1 MVVSQRPSAMGEAS
15 EICVV
20 TGGRG
25 FLAKCVVQKLLEE
38 GRFVVRI
45 VDLAPN
51 ISLSPEEFTG
61 ELGHG
66 LETGR
71 VQYVSC
77 DIRNKVQ
84 VVEAMRGVAVVFH
97 MAAPDT
103 ANNSFKLH
111 FDVSVTGTRNVI
123 EACLE
128 CGVKKLI
135 YTSSPSIVFDG
146 VHPVVNVD
154 ESAPI
159 CDKFNDYYSDAKAH
173 GEALVLSANG
183 KNGLLTCAVRPSGIF
198 GPGDT
203 MTVPA
208 FAKSAR
214 AGKLKFILGD
224 GKNMFDWTYVENV
237 AHGHLCAERALVPG
251 EFAGE
256 HVASGKAFFITNDE
270 PMPFWE
276 FLTKIITGLGY
287 PKPKANIPAP
297 LVLTIAEVY
306 DSLTKVLAPLG
317 VKPAV
322 NFNPVRLRVVTV
334 TRTFNCNRAKEL
346 LGYRPIVSLEE
357 GIRRTI
363 EAYPELRADAPD
375 LEIADREIEVPSKV
389 HAALGGGAVA
399 NVLLW
404 KNGKRSAALF
414 FGLLSILYFFYSSGT
429 TLVSA
434 LTYNLCVVLIAIFI
448 LNFLPDPIFQ
458 ISLPKISPSLFEI
471 SEESVNVVALELR
484 SYWNCGASLLERII
498 VQRDFTLFFKVMAVL
513 RVMKFFGRFSFQSLL
528 IMGLIAAFTAPYIYE
543 QNEEEFEKLRALAY
557 ETFHSYSGLV
567 ASKLPENI
575 RGRLETKKMQ

>member
-1 MVVSQRPSAMGEAS
+1 MGEAS

-51 ISLSPEEFTG
+51 ISLTTEEFTG

-71 VQYVSC
+71 VQYAQC
-77 DIRNKVQ
+77 DIRDKKQ
-84 VVEAMRGVAVVFH
+84 VVEVMRGVAVVFH

-103 ANNSFKLH
+103 SNNSFKLH

-123 EACLE
+123 EACLA

-146 VHPVVNVD
+146 VHPVINVD

-173 GEALVLSANG
+173 GEALVLSSNG
-183 KNGLLTCAVRPSGIF
+183 KNGLLTCAIRPSGIF
-198 GPGDT
+198 GPGDKL
-203 MTVPA
+203 TVPA

-237 AHGHLCAERALVPG
+237 AHAHVCAERALVPG
-251 EFAGE
+251 EFVGE
-256 HVASGKAFFITNDE
+256 NVASGKAFFITNQE
-270 PMPFWE
+270 PIPFWE

-297 LVLTIAEVY
+297 LVLTIAEAY
-306 DSLTKVLAPLG
+306 DSLAKALAPLG

-322 NFNPVRLRVVTV
+322 NFNPVRLRLVTV
-334 TRTFNCNRAKEL
+334 TRTFNCDRAKTL
-346 LGYRPIVSLEE
+346 LGYKPIVSLEE
-357 GIRRTI
+357 GIRRTV
-363 EAYPELRADAPD
+363 EAFPELRADAPD
-375 LEIADREIEVPSKV
+375 LDTADREIQPSSNI
-389 HAALGGGAVA
+389 HGALGGGAVA
-399 NVLLW
+399 NLLLW
-404 KNGKRSAALF
+404 KDSKRTAALF
-414 FGLLSILYFFYSSGT
+414 FTLLAILYFFYSSGT

-434 LTYNLCVVLIAIFI
+434 LSYNLCVVLIAVFV

-458 ISLPKISPSLFEI
+458 ISLPKIPPSLFEI
-471 SEESVNVVALELR
+471 SEESVNVVALELQ
-484 SYWNCGASLLERII
+484 SYWNSGVSLLERI
-498 VQRDFTLFFKVMAVL
+498 VVHRDFSLFFKVMAVL

-528 IMGLIAAFTAPYIYE
+528 FMGLFAAFSAPYLYE
-543 QNEEEFEKLRALAY
+543 QNEEEFDKLRALAF

-575 RGRLETKKMQ
+575 RGRLEMKKMQ

>member
-1 MVVSQRPSAMGEAS
+1 MGEAS
-15 EICVV
+15 EVCVV

-25 FLAKCVVQKLLEE
+25 FLAKTVVQKLLEE

-45 VDLAPN
+45 VDLASN
-51 ISLSPEEFTG
+51 MSLTDEELTG

-66 LETGR
+66 LGTGR
-71 VQYVSC
+71 VQYMSC
-77 DIRNKVQ
+77 DICSKEQ
-84 VVEAMRGVAVVFH
+84 LVEAMRGVSVVFH
-97 MAAPDT
+97 MAASDT
-103 ANNSFKLH
+103 SNNSFKLH

-128 CGVKKLI
+128 CGVRKLI

-173 GEALVLSANG
+173 GEALVLSSNG
-183 KNGLLTCAVRPSGIF
+183 KNGLLTCAIRPSGIF
-198 GPGDT
+198 GPGDRL
-203 MTVPA
+203 TVPA

-224 GKNMFDWTYVENV
+224 GKNMFDWTFVENV
-237 AHGHLCAERALVPG
+237 AHAHLCAERALVPG
-251 EFAGE
+251 EFVGE
-256 HVASGKAFFITNDE
+256 NVASGKAFFITNDE
-270 PMPFWE
+270 PIPFWE
-276 FLTKIITGLGY
+276 FLTRIITGLGY

-297 LVLTIAEVY
+297 LVFMIAEAY
-306 DSLTKVLAPLG
+306 ESLTKVLAPLG

-322 NFNPVRLRVVTV
+322 NFNPVRLRLVTV
-334 TRTFNCNRAKEL
+334 TRTFDCSRAKVL
-346 LGYRPIVSLEE
+346 LGYKPIVSLEE
-357 GIRRTI
+357 GIRRTVGSF
-363 EAYPELRADAPD
+363 PELRADAPD
-375 LEIADREIEVPSKV
+375 LETADREIEVSSMMHV
-389 HAALGGGAVA
+389 ALGGGVVA

-404 KNGKRSAALF
+404 KDGKRSAALF
-414 FGLLSILYFFYSSGT
+414 FGLLTILYLFYSSST
-429 TLVSA
+429 TLISA
-434 LTYNLCVVLIAIFI
+434 LTYNLCVMLIAVFV
-448 LNFLPDPIFQ
+448 LNFLPDPIFN

-471 SEESVNVVALELR
+471 SEGSVNGVALELQ
-484 SYWNCGASLLERII
+484 SYWNYGVFLLERIV

-513 RVMKFFGRFSFQSLL
+513 RVMLFFGRFSFQSLL
-528 IMGLIAAFTAPYIYE
+528 FMGLFAVFSAPYLYE

-567 ASKLPENI
+567 VSKLPENI
-575 RGRLETKKMQ
+575 RGRLEMKKMQ

>member
-1 MVVSQRPSAMGEAS
+1 MGEAS

-45 VDLAPN
+45 LDLAPN
-51 ISLSPEEFTG
+51 ISLTAEEFTG
-61 ELGHG
+61 ELGQG
-66 LETGR
+66 LEAGR

-77 DIRNKVQ
+77 DIRNKGQ

-103 ANNSFKLH
+103 SINSFKLH
-111 FDVSVTGTRNVI
+111 FDVSVAGTRNVI
-123 EACLE
+123 EACWE

-146 VHPVVNVD
+146 VHPVVMVD

-173 GEALVLSANG
+173 GEAMVLSANG
-183 KNGLLTCAVRPSGIF
+183 KNGLLTCAIRPSGIF
-198 GPGDT
+198 GPGDRLA
-203 MTVPA
+203 VPA

-224 GKNMFDWTYVENV
+224 GKNMFDWTFVENV
-237 AHGHLCAERALVPG
+237 AHAHLCAERALVPG
-251 EFAGE
+251 EFTGE

-270 PMPFWE
+270 PIPFWE

-297 LVLTIAEVY
+297 LILTLAEAY
-306 DSLTKVLAPLG
+306 ESLTTVLAPLG

-322 NFNPVRLRVVTV
+322 NFNPVRLRLVTV

-346 LGYRPIVSLEE
+346 LGYKPIVSLEE
-357 GIRRTI
+357 GIQRTI
-363 EAYPELRADAPD
+363 DSFPELRADAPD
-375 LEIADREIEVPSKV
+375 LETADRAIGAPSKT
-389 HAALGGGAVA
+389 HLALGGGTVA

-404 KNGKRSAALF
+404 KDAKRSALFF
-414 FGLLSILYFFYSSGT
+414 FGLLTILYFFYSSGS

-434 LTYNLCVVLIAIFI
+434 LTYNLCVVLIAVFV
-448 LNFLPDPIFQ
+448 LNFLPDPIFN
-458 ISLPKISPSLFEI
+458 ISLPKIPPTLFEI
-471 SEESVNVVALELR
+471 SEESVNLMALELR
-484 SYWNCGASLLERII
+484 SYWNSGVSLLERIV
-498 VQRDFTLFFKVMAVL
+498 VQRDFVLFFKAIVFL

-528 IMGLIAAFTAPYIYE
+528 FIGLFGAFIAPYIHE
-543 QNEEEFEKLRALAY
+543 QNEEEFDKLRALAS
-557 ETFHSYSGLV
+557 ETFHSYAGLV

-575 RGRLETKKMQ
+575 RGRLDMSKKVQ